1 MRIQAFS
8 NAAQEPGSSN
18 VSVLDP
24 LARDARECFRQQA
37 AALAA
42 LGSRIDGA
50 FGKAVRLLYQT
61 DGHIVVTGMGK
72 SGLVGRKIA
81 ATLAST
87 GSPSFFLH
95 SAEALHGDLGM
106 VTDRDAVILISYG
119 GETEEVVRLLP
130 HLEARGIP
138 MIALVGRTDSR
149 LARGVDVFLDVSV
162 EKEICP
168 NNLAPTTSSLA
179 TLAMGD
185 ALAVA
190 LMRLRGFDAQD
201 FARLHPGGGLG
212 RRLVSRVCEMM
223 IREPLPI
230 VDRSA
235 TARDC
240 VFALARGTL
249 HVVLVQH
256 DGELCGIVT
265 EKELRAALGEQDASL
280 DTPVA
285 RIMNPRPPVIDVDAP
300 YGEAEQR
307 MERDGVDAL
316 VAVDRDGC
324 VRGVVVK
331 STVG

>member
-1 MRIQAFS
+1 MRIQALS
-8 NAAQEPGSSN
+8 NVATDAGGSN

-24 LARDARECFRQQA
+24 LAHDARECFRQQA

-61 DGHIVVTGMGK
+61 EGHVVVTGIGK
-72 SGLVGRKIA
+72 SGLVGRKLA

-87 GSPSFFLH
+87 GTPSFFLH
-95 SAEALHGDLGM
+95 AAEACHGDLGM
-106 VTDRDAVILISYG
+106 VTKRDCVILISYG
-119 GETEEVVRLLP
+119 GETDEVVRLLP
-130 HLEARGIP
+130 HLQARGVST
-138 MIALVGRTDSR
+138 IALAGRAGSR

-162 EKEICP
+162 ESEICP

-201 FARLHPGGGLG
+201 FAKLHPGGGLG
-212 RRLVSRVCEMM
+212 RRLVARVREVMF
-223 IREPLPI
+223 REPLP
-230 VDRSA
+230 VVERSA
-235 TARDC
+235 KARDC
-240 VFALARGTL
+240 VLALARARL

-256 DGELCGIVT
+256 EDELCGIVT
-265 EKELRAALGEQDASL
+265 EKELRSVLESEDASL
-280 DTPVA
+280 DMPVA
-285 RIMNPRPPVIDVDAP
+285 EIMNPEPPVIDVDAL
-300 YGEAEQR
+300 YGAAEQR
-307 MERDGVDAL
+307 MDRDGVDAL